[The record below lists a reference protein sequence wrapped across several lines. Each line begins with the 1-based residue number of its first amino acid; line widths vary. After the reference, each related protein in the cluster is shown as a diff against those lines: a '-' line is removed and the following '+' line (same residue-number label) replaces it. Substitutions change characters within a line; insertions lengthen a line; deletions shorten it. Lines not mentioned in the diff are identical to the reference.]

1 MATGQS
7 ASAREALVGSDDT
20 PPVASALR
28 EVVAILRIMLPI
40 FMSMVSWVAMK
51 VTDTAVVGHVSTDY
65 LAAVALSD
73 LWTSSTGVFIQ
84 SRVIGTFCGQAWGAG
99 NKMLVGAWLQV
110 AYAVLLTVMVPVW
123 VCWGFTSQVLH
134 AFKEPDKEA
143 DDAGYY
149 AVVLALCL
157 PVRVL
162 FSQLTSF
169 FSVQKIMRPSMLCST
184 FGMVTNLILSLVL
197 VLGIGVPG
205 WSGFGFKVIPWI
217 TTSVEYLQLLLLWFV
232 YCKCLQ
238 LHRECWPGWSCSHLT
253 RDRVTKYFKMYFPA
267 ACAIGSDFW
276 RVSVIGSIASSMGE
290 VNLGIFNAGYR
301 ICWMCLTL
309 VGALGAAVGIQVST
323 ALGKGQ
329 VGSVKKSCL
338 VGTGMAFSVLVALAL
353 AVMIFPRELGSIFSK
368 DPQVLDGFAECRV
381 PLAAFAFFMNMS
393 VQLEAIPMAAGRVN
407 SVFYAGLVGS
417 WIGQVP
423 GVLIATRFWRNDLVG
438 LYTGAAAGY
447 ALLVLL
453 YGTITLRLDWNQVVR
468 EARERS
474 EVPQVSQAASQED
487 GAGDATTSA
496 ESKDTSATAA

>member
-1 MATGQS
+1 MAPPT
-7 ASAREALVGSDDT
+7 SAREALVSTDA
-20 PPVASALR
+20 PPPAATVLK
-28 EVVAILRIMLPI
+28 EVQDILRIMIPI

-65 LAAVALSD
+65 LSAVALSD

-110 AYAVLLTVMVPVW
+110 AYTVLLSVMVPVW
-123 VCWGFTSQVLH
+123 VCWALTQQVLR
-134 AFKEPDKEA
+134 AFGKDEEQSE
-143 DDAGYY
+143 DAGYY
-149 AVVLALCL
+149 ALVLALCL
-157 PVRVL
+157 PVRIF

-184 FGMVTNLILSLVL
+184 FGMVTNLILSLVF
-197 VLGIGVPG
+197 VLGFPFPG
-205 WSGFGFKVIPWI
+205 WSGFGFKACPWV
-217 TTSVEYLQLLLLWFV
+217 TTCVEYVQLMLLWFV
-232 YCKCLQ
+232 YCYWLQ
-238 LHRECWPGWSCSHLT
+238 LHKDCWPGWSSEHVT
-253 RDRVTKYFKMYFPA
+253 RDRVCKYFKMYLPA

-276 RVSVIGSIASSMGE
+276 RVSVIGSIASNMGK
-290 VNLGIFNAGYR
+290 VNLSIFNAGYR

-323 ALGKGQ
+323 ALGKGA
-329 VGSVKKSCL
+329 VTSVRQTCF
-338 VGTGMAFSVLVALAL
+338 VGTAMAMSVLVVLA
-353 AVMIFPRELGSIFSK
+353 AAIVFIPRQLGSIFSE
-368 DPQVLDGFAECRV
+368 DPEVLDGFEECAL

-407 SVFYAGLVGS
+407 SVFYAGLIGS

-423 GVLIATRFWRNDLVG
+423 GVILCTRFWRNDLIG

-447 ALLVLL
+447 GLLVLL
-453 YGTITLRLDWNQVVR
+453 YASIAISLDWDQVVA

-474 EVPQVSQAASQED
+474 EVPASSGAGAANGSQAEGAASE
-487 GAGDATTSA
+487 AGEA
-496 ESKDTSATAA
+496 EKS